1 MSSSSRFRP
10 RARLFGGTQLPAVRA
25 ITRPSPCILP
35 TDVHCVRAPSLHPLH
50 APSSRDNH
58 RSRFTRSFRF
68 RGVRRDRLI
77 SSLFR
82 HYIFF
87 KFVFPLFVAA
97 GVPSNYRGNIV
108 ASKTP
113 WPLYRTSI
121 MSRVTIIVFYTMSYE
136 IKALPYTIR
145 IVCDTRV
152 RSYCS

>member
-10 RARLFGGTQLPAVRA
+10 RARLFGATQLPAVRA

-35 TDVHCVRAPSLHPLH
+35 TDVHCVRAPSLLPLR

-87 KFVFPLFVAA
+87 KFAFVAA
-97 GVPSNYRGNIV
+97 GVPSDYRGNIV
-108 ASKTP
+108 ALKH
-113 WPLYRTSI
+113 RHTSI
-121 MSRVTIIVFYTMSYE
+121 VSRVII
-136 IKALPYTIR
+136 IALYTISHIR
-145 IVCDTRV
+145 
-152 RSYCS
+152 